1 MVLPHIIVPGGM
13 QVQDTSCVRPE
24 DQDGGDNNM
33 GSIQKNKMEIFN
45 ESFLQASDPP
55 LLMELIS
62 IHFSTPLFFFCS

>member
-33 GSIQKNKMEIFN
+33 GSIKKTKWKF
-45 ESFLQASDPP
+45 
-55 LLMELIS
+55 LMEVSMQEGGVLT
-62 IHFSTPLFFFCS
+62 FR